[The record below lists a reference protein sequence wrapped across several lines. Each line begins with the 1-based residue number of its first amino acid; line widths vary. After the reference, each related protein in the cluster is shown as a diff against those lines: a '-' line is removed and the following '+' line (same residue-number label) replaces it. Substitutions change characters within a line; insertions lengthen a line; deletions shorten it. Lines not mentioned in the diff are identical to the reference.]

1 MRFTQLAV
9 LAASVLAVSAAPGPG
24 LTPEGLEE
32 FYKIVNAAHES
43 PADAD
48 LEKRCCSGVCC
59 DYSNCV
65 TGVAPCIYN
74 CANIPNAGGVAGC
87 IAGTDLGAWL
97 MSLICFCWLGTG

>member
-1 MRFTQLAV
+1 MSFLCIHSYDVTL
-9 LAASVLAVSAAPGPG
+9 GPRLTPLG

-87 IAGTDLGAWL
+87 IAGCYVECG
-97 MSLICFCWLGTG
+97 